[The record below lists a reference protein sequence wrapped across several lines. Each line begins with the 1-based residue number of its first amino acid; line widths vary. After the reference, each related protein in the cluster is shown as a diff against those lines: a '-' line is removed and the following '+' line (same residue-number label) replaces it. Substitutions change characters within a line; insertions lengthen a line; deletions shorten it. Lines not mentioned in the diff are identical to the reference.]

1 MALAPSPFLD
11 HDGHHGFAH
20 DVGAAHHHH
29 FLTLGIAVGPI
40 DELLAAR
47 RGAGQEG
54 IVADQ
59 DAAHVH
65 RMEGVHVFV
74 GINAVEHLVGV
85 DVLGQGQLHQDAV
98 DLGVLVVL
106 VQEGQQ
112 GRFGDIRLLVVL
124 NGIETEFVGGLLLGG
139 DVADGAGVLAHQD
152 GDQARGYIVLGLEF
166 FHLFLQFGAYL
177 GGHLRPFDQFSSHGS
192 GLLYL

>member
-74 GINAVEHLVGV
+74 GINAVEHLVGI

-124 NGIETEFVGGLLLGG
+124 DGIETELVGGLLFGG

-152 GDQARGYIVLGLEF
+152 GDQARG
-166 FHLFLQFGAYL
+166 
-177 GGHLRPFDQFSSHGS
+177 
-192 GLLYL
+192 